1 MTIRSTPVVYTGAL
15 PLEPSALPSQVV
27 VLGRHGALAPALDAA
42 AGLVVLD
49 ALSFPFAALRPGDR
63 DLPMVLRLPDELDA
77 AGIERRLGPQLAD
90 IGPDDRLAASDTA
103 SWADL
108 RLRYGWSQTQRLP
121 GGDGLES
128 VVRAAVDELGQGAAD
143 VRWAKSAHR
152 RRARAV
158 RDQLDAAL
166 TVQPVT
172 RPLSVLAVAPAVQ
185 RWVGLFLSRQV
196 DVAAVESEP
205 ERLADARAGYPELA
219 VDALE
224 SHLRLPF
231 PPDRFDVALCAD
243 LAHRRPAHEQRRL
256 VSEVWRAVRPGGRI
270 VFVEDLVAGGERGEP
285 WRRPMSVPELT
296 ETVLA
301 ATRRRV
307 VTEHVDAL
315 RYPGDDLYRGGVI
328 TLTKIGV
335 PVAW

>member
-1 MTIRSTPVVYTGAL
+1 M
-15 PLEPSALPSQVV
+15 
-27 VLGRHGALAPALDAA
+27 
-42 AGLVVLD
+42 
-49 ALSFPFAALRPGDR
+49 
-63 DLPMVLRLPDELDA
+63 LRLPDELDA
-77 AGIERRLGPQLAD
+77 AGIERTLGPQLAD
-90 IGPDDRLAASDTA
+90 IGPDDRLAAADA
-103 SWADL
+103 PWADL
-108 RLRYGWSQTQRLP
+108 RRRYGWSQTQRVR

-128 VVRAAVDELGQGAAD
+128 VARAAVDELGQGAVGA
-143 VRWAKSAHR
+143 RRAKPAHR
-152 RRARAV
+152 LRTRAV
-158 RDQLDAAL
+158 GDQLDVAL
-166 TVQPVT
+166 AVQPVT
-172 RPLSVLAVAPAVQ
+172 RPLSVLVVAPAVQ
-185 RWVGLFLSRQV
+185 RWVGLFVSRHL
-196 DVAAVESEP
+196 DVAAMESEP

-219 VDALE
+219 VDGLE

-231 PPDRFDVALCAD
+231 PPDRFDLGLCAD

-270 VFVEDLVAGGERGEP
+270 VLVEDLVADRVRGEP

-301 ATRRRV
+301 GTDRRV

-328 TLTKIGV
+328 TLTKIGL

>member
-1 MTIRSTPVVYTGAL
+1 MTSRSTPVVYAGAF
-15 PLEPSALPSQVV
+15 PLEPSALPPGIV
-27 VLGRHGALAPALDAA
+27 VLGRDGALAPALDAA

-77 AGIERRLGPQLAD
+77 AGIEASLGPQLAD
-90 IGPDDRLAASDTA
+90 LGPDDRLAAPDA

-108 RLRYGWSQTQRLP
+108 RRRYGWSHTQRLM

-128 VVRAAVDELGQGAAD
+128 VARAAVDELVQGAGG
-143 VRWAKSAHR
+143 VRWTKSAHR
-152 RRARAV
+152 LQAGSV
-158 RDQLDAAL
+158 GDQLDAAL
-166 TVQPVT
+166 AAQPVT
-172 RPLSVLAVAPAVQ
+172 RPPSGLVVAPAVQ
-185 RWVGLFLSRQV
+185 RWVGVFLSRHV
-196 DVAAVESEP
+196 DVSAMEAEP
-205 ERLADARAGYPELA
+205 ERLGDARAGYPELA

-224 SHLRLPF
+224 MHLRLPF
-231 PPDRFDVALCAD
+231 PPDRFDLALCAD

-270 VFVEDLVAGGERGEP
+270 VLVEDLVDEGGRDEP

-301 ATRRRV
+301 GTDRRV
-307 VTEHVDAL
+307 VTEHVEAL